1 MAWLSRSSLSPA
13 PLYLSMGGG
22 DPCVHKNNARPCC
35 LRPCW
40 QGPRSAGTIW
50 PGVARCEGPLSAG
63 ESGGGRC
70 GAARRG
76 EGGWPGLV
84 LHVPRA
90 RAGTAQGGGPA
101 GARARL
107 RLHHLRRI
115 ASTRP
120 VAGAGRRRGLG
131 ATCPIPPPYA
141 TFEMTPGRP
150 LAGGHAQAGR
160 AEPAAARRAARLA
173 WTRAAGLRVCRH
185 TSPGLAPRR
194 GAAWAGIVAPG
205 RSRTS
210 PLKALRRPG
219 ESGGAGPK

>member
-1 MAWLSRSSLSPA
+1 MRGGATRAPSQSQSSTCWASPTA
-13 PLYLSMGGG
+13 SPSKCRAKASGYCPVPARRPAHRLRTAVGGCRRPASPPRPPLKRPTADYKE
-22 DPCVHKNNARPCC
+22 PRPCC

-63 ESGGGRC
+63 ESGGPLQGC
-70 GAARRG
+70 TAG

-120 VAGAGRRRGLG
+120 VAGAG
-131 ATCPIPPPYA
+131 
-141 TFEMTPGRP
+141 
-150 LAGGHAQAGR
+150 GGGGWGQ
-160 AEPAAARRAARLA
+160 
-173 WTRAAGLRVCRH
+173 RVR
-185 TSPGLAPRR
+185 SLLLMP
-194 GAAWAGIVAPG
+194 
-205 RSRTS
+205 RSR
-210 PLKALRRPG
+210 
-219 ESGGAGPK
+219 